1 MLFHLVDS
9 KSPYSLE
16 LYNFFSRYKE
26 SFNTDMTFVS
36 YSRNVIEEKGIQ
48 IVYITSFLDFLKLF
62 ANFKKEDRVI
72 FHSFFHPYLYLLSVT
87 FFWKLHLITW
97 VIWGGDLFL
106 YAKRTERLPIKYR
119 IYDVFRKFSI
129 RRFRYV
135 AVEGDKVDYLL
146 AKSYYNITKDSFIK
160 LLYPLDWSAKQ
171 FFSVREN
178 PKPFKVLLGNS
189 ADPSNNHIELLTL
202 LSKHESEDI
211 VLYLP
216 LSYGGNLEYVNSV
229 ISLGKQ
235 LFGEKFVPLVKM
247 MDKKSYIEF
256 LSDIDCVI
264 FGHDRQ
270 QGLGNIR
277 LLIMMGKKIF
287 IKSNN
292 SSNDY
297 LKELGIQYYFTEDIA
312 NLSFDQLKCYS
323 TQQAENNI
331 TMLEKEYRDENVLK
345 NWQNFIS
352 YR

>member
-1 MLFHLVDS
+1 MIYHIVDTS
-9 KSPYSLE
+9 SPYSLE
-16 LYNFFSRYKE
+16 LYNFFSQNKD
-26 SFNTDMTFVS
+26 SFNDKMVFVTRS
-36 YSRNVIEEKGIQ
+36 NTKIDEKSIH
-48 IVYITSFLDFLKLF
+48 IIYLKSFFDYIKLF
-62 ANFKKEDRVI
+62 VKFSKQDIVI
-72 FHSFFHPYLYLLSVT
+72 FHSFFDPYLYLLSSV
-87 FFWKLHLITW
+87 FFWKLKLITW
-97 VIWGGDLFL
+97 VIWGGDLFI
-106 YAKRTERLPIKYR
+106 YANKTERLPIKYR
-119 IYDVFRKFSI
+119 IYDIFRKFSI

-189 ADPSNNHIELLTL
+189 ADPSNNHMELLTL

-229 ISLGKQ
+229 ITLGKQ

-312 NLSFDQLKCYS
+312 NLSFDQLRCYS

-345 NWQNFIS
+345 NWQEFIN
-352 YR
+352 